1 MIGVHP
7 HLKRVSDGFVLP
19 LLLLLLLALTAL
31 AHSALLVATAE
42 FRMSRI
48 ANDLTVAQ
56 QAAEGA
62 LVQLPGALS
71 GLPGRVRV
79 GESVVVDI
87 EPVPTAT
94 LRVGVSR
101 LSRESWFVQ
110 AEAQASEGRQASEA
124 AVFWRLDPIARL
136 ARLTGA
142 VTVPTGV
149 SRSGA
154 ARVETEALWT
164 DAECSSM
171 ESALDSAFVAG
182 SLKGVESSNVAGSI
196 GLGAITMDD
205 IHRLV
210 PPTLGRSGTPAP
222 LDSLGTCGEATW
234 NWGAADPV
242 DTPCGLVH
250 VVRSSTGDVDI
261 VGGEG
266 RGLIIIDGDL
276 TLRDG
281 SSIVGMLLVTGRLR
295 LTNDAYFR
303 GMAFAGEGV
312 RVDPSAHIV
321 GSICVA
327 AASLNAASGALGVFL
342 PLVGATRLG
351 QY

>member
-1 MIGVHP
+1 MIGVPP

-48 ANDLTVAQ
+48 ANDLAVAQ
-56 QAAEGA
+56 QAAEGV
-62 LVQLPGALS
+62 LVQLPGALA
-71 GLPGRVRV
+71 GLPDRIRV
-79 GESVVVDI
+79 GESVLVDV
-87 EPVPTAT
+87 EPVPTAI
-94 LRVGVSR
+94 LRAAVSR

-110 AEAQASEGRQASEA
+110 AEAQASEGRRASEA
-124 AVFWRLDPIARL
+124 AVFWRMDPIARL
-136 ARLTGA
+136 ARLGGT
-142 VTVPTGV
+142 VTVPDGV

-154 ARVETEALWT
+154 ARVETDSLWT
-164 DAECSSM
+164 GAECVAM
-171 ESALDSAFVAG
+171 ELALDSAFVAG
-182 SLKGVESSNVAGSI
+182 SLRGVESSYVAGSI

-222 LDSLGTCGEATW
+222 LDSLGNCAQAVW
-234 NWGAADPV
+234 NWGGSDPAG
-242 DTPCGLVH
+242 TPCGLVH

-295 LTNDAYFR
+295 LTNGAYFR
-303 GMAFAGEGV
+303 GMAFAGEGI